1 MACPLTEDFEKAFL
15 VQDSGSFYSV
25 NPSLSQEQFLCVQK
39 IPQNSLNLIL
49 GAQNF
54 QLYGKLFVQIKA
66 ALRTILSEQKF
77 GSQTTVG
84 VSPVLESKI
93 EIFLGFTFQSNCP
106 KFFQHLN

>member
-1 MACPLTEDFEKAFL
+1 MCKKT
-15 VQDSGSFYSV
+15 
-25 NPSLSQEQFLCVQK
+25 
-39 IPQNSLNLIL
+39 PQNSLNLIL

-93 EIFLGFTFQSNCP
+93 EVFLGFTFQSNCP
-106 KFFQHLN
+106 KFFQFKLGEN